1 MLLLTQSTSFNR
13 EHDRLLSESSEV
25 KWSEAI
31 LGKCEASK
39 CYRGTPFPFWLKN
52 KLRMGCNTS
61 SEEWPHVSVFIGFDN
76 CYQFH
81 LAWGPRELQLLQ
93 RSRFT
98 SNFLSLPSL
107 LPMPRVGT
115 VEIHRLDQWFLDLT
129 IAVAGEAD
137 TCQLSV
143 SFINHSSGPI

>member
-1 MLLLTQSTSFNR
+1 MACKPTTKLINIRATTYTIDLIQQGTRSLVIGI
-13 EHDRLLSESSEV
+13 E
-25 KWSEAI
+25 WSEAI

-39 CYRGTPFPFWLKN
+39 CYHRGTPFPFWVKN

-115 VEIHRLDQWFLDLT
+115 LVEGNN
-129 IAVAGEAD
+129 VAGIWNRKKYSHMYLREY
-137 TCQLSV
+137 
-143 SFINHSSGPI
+143 

>member
-1 MLLLTQSTSFNR
+1 
-13 EHDRLLSESSEV
+13 
-25 KWSEAI
+25 
-31 LGKCEASK
+31 
-39 CYRGTPFPFWLKN
+39 
-52 KLRMGCNTS
+52 MGCNTS

-115 VEIHRLDQWFLDLT
+115 VNDTEVEGNN
-129 IAVAGEAD
+129 VAGIWKKVLTHVLEGIL
-137 TCQLSV
+137 TSNNLCLSKSAAFEV
-143 SFINHSSGPI
+143 TYIILNWQN